1 MRKDSHLFD
10 ESLMRNIMTKKEF
23 VAGIL
28 ARREEKKIEK
38 YVEGVL
44 EGMSEEDL
52 DCNFRMNGEDIF
64 DFKVTDKS

>member
-1 MRKDSHLFD
+1 
-10 ESLMRNIMTKKEF
+10 MTKKEF

-28 ARREEKKIEK
+28 ARREEKKLEK

-44 EGMSEEDL
+44 EGMSKEDL
-52 DCNFRMNGEDIF
+52 ECNFRMNGEDIF

>member
-1 MRKDSHLFD
+1 
-10 ESLMRNIMTKKEF
+10 MTKKEF

-28 ARREEKKIEK
+28 ARREEKKLND

-44 EGMSEEDL
+44 VGVREKDL
-52 DCNFRMNGEDIF
+52 NCNFRMNGEDVF